1 MVDRRVLKYK
11 RRFFHS
17 RKRSALD
24 NVAMQ
29 KDCCTILRPIATSV
43 LETGL
48 YFVNDYVQLQFICH
62 KTNVPTG
69 SNPMK

>member
-17 RKRSALD
+17 RKRSAID

-29 KDCCTILRPIATSV
+29 KDCTILRPIATFV

-48 YFVNDYVQLQFICH
+48 YFVSDYVQLQFIYL
-62 KTNVPTG
+62 KTNVTIG
-69 SNPMK
+69 SNLMK